1 MEILQDKRLWIVI
14 AAVVV
19 AFYAANTAGWLGGGA
34 PQSDA
39 PAQQETTTQPQS
51 DAPAQP
57 ETTTQ

>member
-1 MEILQDKRLWIVI
+1 MEILQDKRVWIVI

-19 AFYAANTAGWLGGGA
+19 LLVGANAAGWLGGGA

>member
-1 MEILQDKRLWIVI
+1 MEILQDKRLWIVV

-19 AFYAANTAGWLGGGA
+19 LLVGANAAGWLGGEA

>member
-1 MEILQDKRLWIVI
+1 MEILQDKRLWILI

-19 AFYAANTAGWLGGGA
+19 LLFVANAAGLFGGGA

-39 PAQQETTTQPQS
+39 PAQQKTTSQPQS

>member
-1 MEILQDKRLWIVI
+1 MELLQDKRLWILI
-14 AAVVV
+14 AACVVLL
-19 AFYAANTAGWLGGGA
+19 FAANAAGWLGGGA

-39 PAQQETTTQPQS
+39 PAQQEMTTQPQS